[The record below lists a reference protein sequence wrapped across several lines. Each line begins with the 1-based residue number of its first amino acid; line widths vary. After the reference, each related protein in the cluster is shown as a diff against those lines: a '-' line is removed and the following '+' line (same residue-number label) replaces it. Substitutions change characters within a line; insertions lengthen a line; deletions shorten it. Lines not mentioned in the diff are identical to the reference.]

1 LAKIKSTL
9 DLILEKTK
17 HLAPTAQEKEDFKQ
31 EEISQEAKRRF
42 FPYLREEKD
51 LQPLTQWIEKLPP
64 ETSQEAR
71 RICAGLFAESLSP
84 FEGNDRVLA
93 AVEKILGQET
103 RVRWEAVLS
112 ELNATY
118 ARLRE
123 EAWQRAEKRFLDRL
137 AADGIRGP
145 AIKPCTGR
153 SEEWKQEQASILDRF
168 QTDFR
173 ARLDTLAPQR

>member
-1 LAKIKSTL
+1 MAKIKSTL
-9 DLILEKTK
+9 DLILEKTR

-31 EEISQEAKRRF
+31 EEIFQEAKRRF

-64 ETSQEAR
+64 DTSREAR

-84 FEGNDRVLA
+84 FEGNERVLA
-93 AVEKILGQET
+93 AVEKILGQNT
-103 RVRWEAVLS
+103 RADWEAVLS
-112 ELNATY
+112 ELSTTY

-123 EAWQRAEKRFLDRL
+123 EAWQRAEKRYLDRL

-145 AIKPCTGR
+145 AIKPCTSR
-153 SEEWKQEQASILDRF
+153 SEEWKQEQAGILARF
-168 QTDFR
+168 QGDFR
-173 ARLDTLAPQR
+173 GKLDSRTSQR

>member
-1 LAKIKSTL
+1 MAKIKSTL
-9 DLILEKTK
+9 DLILEKTR

-31 EEISQEAKRRF
+31 EEISQEAKRRLL
-42 FPYLREEKD
+42 PYLREEKD
-51 LQPLTQWIEKLPP
+51 LQPLMQWIEKLPP

-71 RICAGLFAESLSP
+71 KICAALFAESLSP
-84 FEGNDRVLA
+84 FEGNERVLA
-93 AVEKILGQET
+93 AVEKILGQKT
-103 RVRWEAVLS
+103 RADWEAVLS

-118 ARLRE
+118 TRLRQ
-123 EAWQRAEKRFLDRL
+123 EAWQRAEKQFLDRL

-153 SEEWKQEQASILDRF
+153 SEEWKQEQASILARF

-173 ARLDTLAPQR
+173 GKLDSRPSQR

>member
-1 LAKIKSTL
+1 MAKIKSTL
-9 DLILEKTK
+9 DLILEKTR
-17 HLAPTAQEKEDFKQ
+17 HLAPTEQEKEDFKQ
-31 EEISQEAKRRF
+31 EEILQEAKRRF

-51 LQPLTQWIEKLPP
+51 LQPLMQWIEKLPT

-84 FEGNDRVLA
+84 FEGNERVLA
-93 AVEKILGQET
+93 AVGKILGRKT
-103 RVRWEAVLS
+103 RADWEAVLS
-112 ELNATY
+112 ELDATY
-118 ARLRE
+118 ARLRG
-123 EAWQRAEKRFLDRL
+123 EAWKRAEKRFLDRL

-153 SEEWKQEQASILDRF
+153 SEEWKQEQAKILAQF

-173 ARLDTLAPQR
+173 SKLDSRASQR